1 MKRLYSAASL
11 AEAYLLRDML
21 SDAGIRAR
29 VLNEHAQGG
38 LGEIPFTHTYPEIWI
53 ERDHEM
59 ERAQKLVGEFEARHE
74 SEVYVDCPRC
84 GEQNPENFETC
95 WHCGVPLD

>member
-1 MKRLYSAASL
+1 MKRLYAAASL
-11 AEAYLLRDML
+11 AEAYLVRDML
-21 SDAGIRAR
+21 SEVGIRCR

-53 ERDHEM
+53 ERDHELA
-59 ERAQKLVGEFEARHE
+59 RARQVVSEFEDRVDNDE
-74 SEVYVDCPRC
+74 YVECPRC